1 MIGLTQTIELVI
13 AAKVTVRGSVVA
25 DWSDTTIVPAKA
37 HVYYESTGIALDSSP
52 GATFTRELTALME
65 VVEIESGFTRIRWQ
79 GNDYTIKPPELR
91 YRYDRP
97 IFQAVRMLGYA

>member
-13 AAKVTVRGSVVA
+13 AEKLTIRGVVTA
-25 DWSDTTIVPAKA
+25 DWTNPTLIPAKA
-37 HVYYESTGIALDSSP
+37 HVYYESTGIDFDNAP

-79 GNDYTIKPPELR
+79 GHDYTIGPPEKR
-91 YRYDRP
+91 YRYDKP
-97 IFQAVRMLGYA
+97 IFQAVRLLGYA